1 MKNKKLIC
9 LIFFTVFFLSGC
21 DLFQPIEDHTSLEEN
36 FSYEIEQIQYAKTF
50 EQIQPTIHA
59 TQDGEN
65 KIRLSINIGVTDS
78 TNIELESIKKRGSIV
93 HIKVKG
99 EHADRKNTLST
110 PIIYLTI
117 RTNQFK
123 ASDVTY
129 NVINDDVNVYSIKY
143 SLSDMI
149 SLLENKLKLSAKTL
163 PSATLT
169 KDNKGFYWNV
179 YYHGIVDKDDPNLS
193 LIYLNAKVDAQ
204 TGEILSS
211 NKDVISNLLDHGK
224 ILDFSKDSAMYYKKN
239 ISVPSG
245 TSPNI
250 KLQLWKYDIRTQKK
264 EPFFETDFEVPTLQV
279 SQDGSKLA
287 FIEKND
293 MSKSIYISN
302 TEDLK
307 PYKLTLDGAIEP
319 TFIRWNHENKL
330 YIISYDKTFCPI
342 YVYDEEAKQVSL
354 ITTLSADLKDLIFG
368 ENQIALL
375 QKHSDSKN
383 CGIYVGN
390 NLEETEK
397 IGTGSDVR
405 FLNNKYL
412 SFVYTNDVDASRT
425 LYLYDLEKKKRTD
438 FSEKDISATL
448 DAGDKTLAFIQRRND
463 FNNYVLLEYN
473 LETAERKKIADL
485 ISTDSYYDSE
495 HQTVYQNVFFPVNEG
510 IQELIYYL
518 QFQK

>member
-1 MKNKKLIC
+1 M
-9 LIFFTVFFLSGC
+9 
-21 DLFQPIEDHTSLEEN
+21 
-36 FSYEIEQIQYAKTF
+36 
-50 EQIQPTIHA
+50 
-59 TQDGEN
+59 
-65 KIRLSINIGVTDS
+65 
-78 TNIELESIKKRGSIV
+78 
-93 HIKVKG
+93 
-99 EHADRKNTLST
+99 ST

-293 MSKSIYISN
+293 MSKVFISRI
-302 TEDLK
+302 
-307 PYKLTLDGAIEP
+307 PRI
-319 TFIRWNHENKL
+319 
-330 YIISYDKTFCPI
+330 
-342 YVYDEEAKQVSL
+342 
-354 ITTLSADLKDLIFG
+354 
-368 ENQIALL
+368 
-375 QKHSDSKN
+375 
-383 CGIYVGN
+383 
-390 NLEETEK
+390 
-397 IGTGSDVR
+397 
-405 FLNNKYL
+405 
-412 SFVYTNDVDASRT
+412 
-425 LYLYDLEKKKRTD
+425 
-438 FSEKDISATL
+438 
-448 DAGDKTLAFIQRRND
+448 
-463 FNNYVLLEYN
+463 
-473 LETAERKKIADL
+473 
-485 ISTDSYYDSE
+485 
-495 HQTVYQNVFFPVNEG
+495 
-510 IQELIYYL
+510 
-518 QFQK
+518 